1 MATIA
6 SNAIK
11 TARFVA
17 NGTATV
23 FNLPVPADFVN
34 DIQVVPGGA
43 TAFTVDSYTATS
55 AAASSS
61 NVNFTGTP
69 ENPAVALTF
78 ATAPAANSLIFV
90 DFLPAGT
97 L

>member
-17 NGTATV
+17 NGTATT
-23 FNLPVPADFVN
+23 FALPMPADFVN
-34 DIQVVPGGA
+34 TVQVVPGGA
-43 TAFTVDSYTATS
+43 TAFTVDTYTATS

-61 NVNFTGTP
+61 NVNFAGTP
-69 ENPAVALTF
+69 ENPAVTLTF

-90 DFLPAGT
+90 DYLPAGT